1 MSRANKDTEF
11 VYKYLVSSCSFFI
24 EITFLSNSWEVF
36 DDNLSPILFERYFCE
51 YYLELMNKNV
61 FKWKK
66 ISKEELSQNIY
77 GNYLKNMTKK
87 NIGDKI

>member
-1 MSRANKDTEF
+1 MSGVNKDIEF
-11 VYKYLVSSCSFFI
+11 IFKYLVGNCSFFI
-24 EITFLSNSWEVF
+24 EITYLNNSWEVF

-66 ISKEELSQNIY
+66 ISKEELTQNICV
-77 GNYLKNMTKK
+77 NHLKNLTKK
-87 NIGDKI
+87 NIDDKL